1 MAAPRSL
8 GIAIAVVVIVIL
20 ATLALMIARPT
31 PTPSPTPTTPTPSPT
46 PTIPTT
52 SPTTVLTPSPAVKKA
67 FHKRVIYI
75 INDDPVPRINML
87 QSGTADLGA
96 IPIENI
102 PDVEGREMN
111 GFKIVVE
118 RGLLEPVIV
127 FVILNAYKEPFNN
140 VYVRQALAWA
150 TPYELIVETVYEG
163 YLKPLHG
170 VIPRGFPGYT
180 EFKLI
185 NYSGIPYE
193 KRIEI
198 AKKLIEKSGIDPS
211 KYSFEIW
218 YNAGNVQRE
227 KIATLLS
234 KSWSE
239 LGFKVSTRA
248 LEWPV
253 LLSKTENPEEF
264 DVWIVGWAPD
274 YLDPDNYAGPLF
286 YGGTRFREIKVYTVE
301 SAEEVSKYLRTAKV
315 IETEKY
321 FVVVGEKGSGAEVK
335 VSGKPFIVVSYVV
348 DEKATKPIKESAPF
362 VNINPAFYRNTTVD
376 ALIIAARWEANPEI
390 RKAIYEAV
398 FRASNYE
405 VPIIWLGQYIL
416 VRPYWNW
423 LHGRYYHPTLAE
435 RYDLLW
441 EDPNAP
447 TVSTGIKDY
456 VNDPYT
462 LVFVVHGWPETFD
475 PAFNYESFGWAI
487 FHNIGDTLVT
497 YWKNETEY
505 VVPDLAVAWARSE
518 DATEWYFVIRGGV
531 KAYDPWHDKVY
542 NVTALDVLF
551 TLWRIARLEG
561 DPSWMITEFIDV
573 NSSKVLTE
581 EEFDK
586 ILREKNLIAEYRGK
600 SKRVSSLR
608 ELLEFFGYEGPTA
621 GVVYLKLY
629 APYGPILSILADP
642 FTMVIPAKY
651 LFDNV
656 ENLKGKYEEAMEAA
670 NWGKNPAAWAK
681 YIGKGEDEPTHQY
694 LHKYPIGTGP
704 YYIKEYVEGSYIV
717 LEYNPYYWNATLWY
731 DLYGFRP

>member
-1 MAAPRSL
+1 MVAPRTL
-8 GIAIAVVVIVIL
+8 GIAIAVAVIVVLAILAIL
-20 ATLALMIARPT
+20 ATRPV
-31 PTPSPTPTTPTPSPT
+31 PTPTTPTPSPT
-46 PTIPTT
+46 PTTPMT
-52 SPTTVLTPSPAVKKA
+52 SPTAPVTPAVEKV

-102 PDVEGREMN
+102 PDVEGREMD

-118 RGLLEPVIV
+118 RGLLQPAIV
-127 FVILNAYKEPFNN
+127 FIILNAYKEPFNN
-140 VYVRQALAWA
+140 VYVRQALAWS

-185 NYSGIPYE
+185 NYSGVPYE

-198 AKKLIEKSGIDPS
+198 AKKLIEKSGVDPS

-227 KIATLLS
+227 KVATLLS

-264 DVWIVGWAPD
+264 DVWIVGWLPD

-286 YGGTRFREIKVYTVE
+286 YGGTRFKEIKIYIVE
-301 SAEEVSKYLRTAKV
+301 SAKEVSKYLSTAKV

-348 DEKATKPIKESAPF
+348 DEKATKPVKESAPF

-376 ALIIAARWEANPEI
+376 ALITAARWEANPEV

-398 FRASNYE
+398 FRVSNHE
-405 VPIIWLGQYIL
+405 VPIIWLGQRIL

-456 VNDPYT
+456 VNDPST

-475 PAFNYESFGWAI
+475 PAFNYEAFGWAI

-497 YWKNETEY
+497 YWKDETEH
-505 VVPDLAVAWARSE
+505 VAPDLAVAWVRSE

-561 DPSWMITEFIDV
+561 DPSWMLTEFVDV
-573 NSSKVLTE
+573 NASRVLTE

-586 ILREKNLIAEYRGK
+586 ILREKSLVAEYRGE
-600 SKRVSSLR
+600 SKRVTSLR
-608 ELLEFFGYEGPTA
+608 ELLEFFGYRGPTA

-670 NWGKNPAAWAK
+670 KWGKNPAAWAK

-731 DLYGFRP
+731 QLYGFKP